1 MEFNGFYV
9 SPMNTLKVQ
18 FTINDVYPDETS
30 LDVSAET
37 NQWIYSIDSGNI
49 RNNYVLEEKEIPTNL
64 SVPEKAIVYYNGG
77 IKKNG

>member
-1 MEFNGFYV
+1 
-9 SPMNTLKVQ
+9 MNTLKVQ

-49 RNNYVLEEKEIPTNL
+49 KKQSCIITEGLRKMDKYRTFSDK
-64 SVPEKAIVYYNGG
+64 VYGVETG
-77 IKKNG
+77 KIKLGDIIKKK